1 MKKNRLLLI
10 VATIALTC
18 GSLVAQ
24 NTKEG
29 KRLTEEQRI
38 EKRVQRMQE
47 RLCLDDETS
56 AKFAPLYKAYI
67 QEMKACHKA
76 PDPNIKK
83 ESRTDEQIK
92 ERMKGHFEMRQ
103 KMLDTQEK
111 YFNEFQKILNARQ
124 LEKIFQPGHP
134 KGKFRLGTPRGNS
147 WHNTNG
153 MMVPKDPRCHPKPE
167 KHPLLEM
174 LQPDLKKRYKIKP
187 IS

>member
-1 MKKNRLLLI
+1 MKKNRLLLL

-24 NTKEG
+24 NTKEE
-29 KRLTEEQRI
+29 KRVTEEQRI
-38 EKRVQRMQE
+38 EKKVQRIQE
-47 RLCLDDETS
+47 MLCLDDETS
-56 AKFAPLYKAYI
+56 AKFAPMYKAYT

-83 ESRTDEQIK
+83 EGRTDEQIK

-134 KGKFRLGTPRGNS
+134 KGKFLAQHKRHDSLQRPP
-147 WHNTNG
+147 
-153 MMVPKDPRCHPKPE
+153 MPPKARKAPAPGEIPTGPE
-167 KHPLLEM
+167 K
-174 LQPDLKKRYKIKP
+174 P
-187 IS
+187 IQD

>member
-92 ERMKGHFEMRQ
+92 AQMKEHFERQQ

-124 LEKIFQPGHP
+124 LEKIFQSGHP
-134 KGKFRLGTPRGNS
+134 KGKFLAQHKRHDGPQRPP
-147 WHNTNG
+147 
-153 MMVPKDPRCHPKPE
+153 MPPKARKAPAPGDAPAGPE
-167 KHPLLEM
+167 KTI
-174 LQPDLKKRYKIKP
+174 QD
-187 IS
+187 